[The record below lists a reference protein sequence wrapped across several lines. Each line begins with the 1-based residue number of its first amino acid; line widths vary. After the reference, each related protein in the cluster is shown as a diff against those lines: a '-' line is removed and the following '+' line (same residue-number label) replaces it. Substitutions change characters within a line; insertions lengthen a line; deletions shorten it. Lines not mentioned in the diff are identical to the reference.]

1 MLMYL
6 FLLKMSLF
14 FIVAIVVAALLYVIN
29 VLVYSSIRTNNSATQ
44 LTTTYECGFEALLN
58 QSRHKHTIAYYLVAL
73 LYLIFDLEIALI
85 LPAVVSLVAI
95 GSVGTI
101 LLLVVMTLLCFC
113 FIYELQLNIFQAITQ
128 EAALVKVVASNTNN
142 SKLLS

>member
-1 MLMYL
+1 MSL
-6 FLLKMSLF
+6 FLL
-14 FIVAIVVAALLYVIN
+14 VAIVVAALLYVIN
-29 VLVYSSIRTNNSATQ
+29 VLVYSSIRTNNSSQA
-44 LTTTYECGFEALLN
+44 LVTTYECGFEALLN

-85 LPAVVSLVAI
+85 IPAIVCLSAI

-113 FIYELQLNIFQAITQ
+113 FIYELSLGIFSAITQ
-128 EAALVKVVASNTNN
+128 DKALVKASTNTSSITHN
-142 SKLLS
+142 